1 MDFQELVAE
10 VVDITK
16 RPDKVTSI
24 ESAVKTATLKAHH
37 SDYFFNDLVEVAVE
51 FDYARYLQ
59 TFDPKQ
65 VVPRYRQV
73 KYVRIWEGGMHGMP
87 GNFLEHIQ
95 VEAALDNYGYQ
106 RSDVFYMAGQF
117 LQTRTSSPLCKV
129 LFGCYVHPLVTPSEN
144 YSSWIAD
151 EYPGAIVYEAARTIF
166 LQIGYQEQSRSMQ
179 ALVAEQYAALGL
191 SNVDSV
197 PT

>member
-51 FDYARYLQ
+51 FDEPRFIQ

-65 VVPRYRQV
+65 VVPRYRQA
-73 KYVRIWEGGMHGMP
+73 KYMRVWEGDINGYP
-87 GNFLEHIQ
+87 KDFLEHIQ
-95 VEAALDNYGYQ
+95 VEAALDNYGYT
-106 RSDVFYMAGQF
+106 RTNVFYMAGQF
-117 LQTRTSSPLCKV
+117 LQIRGAMPVEKV

-144 YSSWIAD
+144 YNSWIAD

-179 ALVAEQYAALGL
+179 ALVSEQYAALGL